1 MDIKDYLKFDS
12 KKFWN
17 ELDEKNV
24 HVNRRF
30 VLEIMRNLN
39 EWGFLTAEG
48 KKVLE
53 NLIIE
58 DSKAF
63 KLEIDENDK
72 M

>member
-1 MDIKDYLKFDS
+1 MKILGKDFW
-12 KKFWN
+12 KK
-17 ELDEKNV
+17 LDEEHS

-39 EWGFLTAEG
+39 EWDYLTAEG

-63 KLEIDENDK
+63 KIEVEDAG
-72 M
+72 